1 MSKLFL
7 NIFFSLEIRSKIKI
21 CCALALLGT
30 IVFGNHLHN
39 SLQFDSVLYVKNN
52 VNIQNPEKI
61 INGEFI
67 SKEYFSRGLT
77 RITIAMNAMLGKINP
92 FGYHLFNLTV
102 HTLNTILVFFVTL
115 EAFRYFGL
123 RYPINQNSKANF
135 TGFFTSVGFLCH
147 PLQTESVVYI
157 VSRSGLLAAT
167 IYLTGFLLFQKFL
180 NDQKGKNL
188 FSWVKIILLIIAFTI
203 VGFGFKQSVITLPA
217 IIFFYWL
224 LGLPSDSKAIQGL
237 KKFKWPILG
246 LLSLFLSILMWKL
259 ITNERLLIGPSTA
272 GESIGRLNYM
282 LSQPIVVTFYY
293 LKLFLFPFNLNID
306 PDIPF
311 GTFSLKLLT
320 SIVLILAPLWI
331 FLINKNLRIYFFGLS
346 WFYIVIS
353 PSSSIITLLDLGAE
367 HRVYLG
373 IFGLFF
379 ITSILGSQFVYKFTD
394 QTVRFRRKLL
404 LFSCVIFLCLTT
416 IKRNSVWST
425 EETLWMDTL
434 KKSPNKTRAWINLG
448 RAKTIAGRPQKAIY
462 YYENAIKL
470 NPNFF
475 QTQFNLGS
483 LYYQQGRF
491 QEALASFFRANG
503 LAPELPEPIGRIGET
518 YLTLKDYRLA
528 NDFLKKAVEINPNYA
543 TAFRNL
549 GVVNYYYLKNKRA
562 GLIYFKRSLDLDPK
576 QPGVDQVIMLLKL
589 EKVL

>member
-1 MSKLFL
+1 MNKLFP
-7 NIFFSLEIRSKIKI
+7 NMFYSLEARTKIKI
-21 CCALALLGT
+21 CCALALLG
-30 IVFGNHLHN
+30 IVIFVNHLHN

-61 INGEFI
+61 INWEFI
-67 SKEYFSRGLT
+67 SKEYRSRGLT
-77 RITIAMNAMLGKINP
+77 RITIAINAMLGKVNP

-102 HTLNTILVFFVTL
+102 HTLNTILIFFVTL

-123 RYPINQNSKANF
+123 RYPIPQNFKASF
-135 TGFFTSVGFLCH
+135 VGFLTSVGFLCH

-167 IYLTGFLLFQKFL
+167 VYLTGFLLFQRFL
-180 NDQKGKNL
+180 NDQKSKNL
-188 FSWVKIILLIIAFTI
+188 LSWLNIILLIMVFTI
-203 VGFGFKQSVITLPA
+203 VGFGFKQNVITLPA
-217 IIFFYWL
+217 IIFFYWF
-224 LGLPSDSKAIQGL
+224 LGLPTDSKAIHGF

-246 LLSLFLSILMWKL
+246 FFILFLSILMWKL
-259 ITNERLLIGPSTA
+259 ITNERFLIGPSTA
-272 GESIGRLNYM
+272 GEVIGRVNYM
-282 LSQPIVVTFYY
+282 LSQPIVVIFYY
-293 LKLFLFPFNLNID
+293 FKLFLFPFNLNID
-306 PDIPF
+306 PDLPF
-311 GTFSLKLLT
+311 GTFSTKLLT
-320 SIVLILAPLWI
+320 SITLILVPLWI
-331 FLINKNLRIYFFGLS
+331 FLKNKNLRVYFFGLS

-373 IFGLFF
+373 VFGLFF
-379 ITSILGSQFVYKFTD
+379 IIAILGSQFVYSFTN
-394 QTVRFRRKLL
+394 QTVRFRRKLIL
-404 LFSCVIFLCLTT
+404 ISCLILLCLTT
-416 IKRNSVWST
+416 IKRNSIWNT

-448 RAKTIAGRPQKAIY
+448 RAKTIAGNLQKAIY

-470 NPNFF
+470 DPNFF

-483 LYYQQGRF
+483 LYYEQGRF
-491 QEALASFFRANG
+491 REALASFVKASI
-503 LAPELPEPIGRIGET
+503 LAPELPEPVGRIGET
-518 YLTLKDYRLA
+518 YLTLKNYKLA
-528 NDFLKKAVEINPNYA
+528 NNFLKKAVEIDPNYA

-549 GVVNYYYLKNKRA
+549 GVVNYYYLKNKRE

-576 QPGVDQVIMLLKL
+576 QPGIDQVIMLLKL

>member
-7 NIFFSLEIRSKIKI
+7 NVFFSLEIRSKIKI
-21 CCALALLGT
+21 CSALALLGI

-39 SLQFDSVLYVKNN
+39 SLQFDSVLYVKND
-52 VNIQNPEKI
+52 VSLQSPEKI
-61 INGEFI
+61 INWEFI
-67 SKEYFSRGLT
+67 SKEYLSRGLT
-77 RITIAMNAMLGKINP
+77 RITIATNAMLGKVNP

-102 HTLNTILVFFVTL
+102 HTLNTILVFFISL

-123 RYPINQNSKANF
+123 RYTANQNSKASF
-135 TGFFTSVGFLCH
+135 VGFFTSVGFLCH

-167 IYLTGFLLFQKFL
+167 IYLSGFLLFQRFL
-180 NDQKGKNL
+180 NDQKCKNIL
-188 FSWVKIILLIIAFTI
+188 SWVTIIVLIVALTI
-203 VGFGFKQSVITLPA
+203 IGFGFKQNVITLPA

-224 LGLPSDSKAIQGL
+224 LGLPSESKAIQKF

-246 LLSLFLSILMWKL
+246 FLIFFLSVLMWKL
-259 ITNERLLIGPSTA
+259 ITNENLLIGPSTA
-272 GESIGRLNYM
+272 GETIGRLNYM
-282 LSQPIVVTFYY
+282 LSQPIVVIFYY

-311 GTFSLKLLT
+311 GTVSLKLLT
-320 SIVLILAPLWI
+320 SIALILTPLWV
-331 FLINKNLRIYFFGLS
+331 FLINKKLRIYFFGLS

-373 IFGLFF
+373 IFGLLF
-379 ITSILGSQFVYKFTD
+379 IMAILGSQFVYKSTD
-394 QTVRFRRKLL
+394 QTVRFKRKLL
-404 LFSCVIFLCLTT
+404 LISCIIFLCLTT

-425 EETLWMDTL
+425 EEMLWMDTL

-470 NPNFF
+470 DPNFF

-483 LYYQQGRF
+483 LYYQQERF
-491 QEALASFFRANG
+491 QEALANFVKASI

-518 YLTLKDYRLA
+518 YLALKNYKLA
-528 NDFLKKAVEINPNYA
+528 NDFLKKAVETDPNYA

-549 GVVNYYYLKNKRA
+549 GVVNYYYLKNKRE

-576 QPGVDQVIMLLKL
+576 QHGIDQVIMLLKL
-589 EKVL
+589 ERVL

>member
-1 MSKLFL
+1 MNKLSINVFY
-7 NIFFSLEIRSKIKI
+7 SLEIRTKIKI
-21 CCALALLGT
+21 CCALALLG
-30 IVFGNHLHN
+30 IVIFGNHLHN

-52 VNIQNPEKI
+52 VNIHNPEKI
-61 INGEFI
+61 INWEFI
-67 SKEYFSRGLT
+67 LKEYRSRGLT
-77 RITIAMNAMLGKINP
+77 RISIAINAILGKVNP

-102 HTLNTILVFFVTL
+102 HTLNTILIFFVTL

-123 RYPINQNSKANF
+123 RFPIHKNSKASF
-135 TGFFTSVGFLCH
+135 IGFLTSVGFLCH

-167 IYLTGFLLFQKFL
+167 VYLTGFLLFQRFL
-180 NDQKGKNL
+180 NDQKCKSL
-188 FSWVKIILLIIAFTI
+188 LSWLKIILLIVAFTI

-224 LGLPSDSKAIQGL
+224 LGLPSDSKAIQEF
-237 KKFKWPILG
+237 KKFKWPTLG
-246 LLSLFLSILMWKL
+246 FFILFLSILMWKL
-259 ITNERLLIGPSTA
+259 MTNERFLIGPSTA
-272 GESIGRLNYM
+272 GEVIGRLNYM
-282 LSQPIVVTFYY
+282 LSQPIVVIFYY
-293 LKLFLFPFNLNID
+293 FKLFLFPFNLNID
-306 PDIPF
+306 PDILF

-320 SIVLILAPLWI
+320 SIAFILAPLWI
-331 FLINKNLRIYFFGLS
+331 FLTNKNLRIYFFGLS

-379 ITSILGSQFVYKFTD
+379 IIAILGSQFVHQFTD

-404 LFSCVIFLCLTT
+404 IISCVIFLCLTT
-416 IKRNSVWST
+416 IKRNSVWNT
-425 EETLWMDTL
+425 EETLWIDTL

-470 NPNFF
+470 DPNFF

-491 QEALASFFRANG
+491 QEALANFIRASI
-503 LAPELPEPIGRIGET
+503 LAPRLPEPVGRVGET
-518 YLTLKDYRLA
+518 YLALKNYKMA
-528 NDFLKKAVEINPNYA
+528 NDFLKKAVEIDPNYA

-549 GVVNYYYLKNKRA
+549 GVVNYYYLKNKRE
-562 GLIYFKRSLDLDPK
+562 GLIYFKRSLDLNPK
-576 QPGVDQVIMLLKL
+576 QPGIDQVIMLLKL